1 VKSFARQAL
10 ARVLAACYIRA
21 MRKPGSLAELRQLR
35 LLASNLFD
43 QQMSPKDIANV
54 LGVDD
59 QSVRRWR
66 RAYLKEG
73 RQALALRRSSG
84 RPVKLSDEQKRQLV
98 EMLRHEPKVYGIDAY
113 LWTTRLIAR
122 LILEKFGV
130 THHHDHVGVI
140 LHELGWSPQI
150 PTRRAKERDER
161 RISDWRDKTWM
172 EIEKKVEPKAEPSS
186 SPMKLDS

>member
-1 VKSFARQAL
+1 
-10 ARVLAACYIRA
+10 
-21 MRKPGSLAELRQLR
+21 MRKTGSLVELQQLR
-35 LLASNLFD
+35 LLAANLFD

-73 RQALALRRSSG
+73 RQVLALRRSSG
-84 RPVKLSDEQKRQLV
+84 RPIKLSAEQKQQLV
-98 EMLRHEPKVYGIDAY
+98 ELLKCEPKAYGIDAY
-113 LWTTRLIAR
+113 LWTTKLIAR

-150 PTRRAKERDER
+150 PTRRAKERDEQ

-172 EIEKKVEPKAEPSS
+172 EIEKKVEPKVERSF
-186 SPMKLDS
+186 SPMKSDS